1 LIRLVP
7 EAFIDFAWWHMPVHA
22 YDSQKRPPKLE
33 IDAMTNHSCKREGR
47 MGRKKRIAI
56 DLIAVSGPVSR
67 E

>member
-7 EAFIDFAWWHMPVHA
+7 VAFVDFALWQMPVHA
-22 YDSQKRPPKLE
+22 YDSQKKAPKLE
-33 IDAMTNHSCKREGR
+33 LDTNDESLEQT
-47 MGRKKRIAI
+47 GRKKRIAI